1 MKILHIYKDY
11 YPVVGGIENHVRVL
25 AEAQSSSGHHT
36 TVLATNPN
44 FRTVAGSMNGVHVIL
59 AGRVS
64 TIASMP
70 ISIALPWILTRLHP
84 DLVHIHSPFPLGEV
98 SAWIFRRTIP
108 TVITYHSDVVR
119 QKGWLALYGP
129 LLRRI
134 LRRADS
140 VVVSSPRYVETSTW
154 LRPVRDK
161 CMVIPFGVDDQ
172 RFSPPAETFH
182 GPPTLL
188 FVGKLRYYKGL
199 DTLLSAMVSLPDV
212 WLNIIGDGPQRK
224 RLERMTID
232 LRLTERVRFMGDVD
246 HLTLPQYYRKAHVFV
261 LPSNARAE
269 AFGTV
274 LLEAMAS
281 GLPCVTTELGTG
293 TSWVVQDGI
302 QGVIVPP
309 RDPGALAEAIRS
321 LMKDEGLRTRM
332 GQAGRERVM
341 ALFRQPLMIRRIEEL
356 YQSLLDTFD
365 GARPRFLDRGEKRR
379 HSTCSWP

>member
-11 YPVVGGIENHVRVL
+11 YPIVGGIENHVRVL
-25 AEAQSSSGHHT
+25 AEAQASSGHHT
-36 TVLATNPN
+36 TVLATNPY
-44 FRTVAGSMNGVHVIL
+44 FRTVARNVNGVHVIL

-70 ISIALPWILTRLHP
+70 ISLALPWILTRLHP
-84 DLVHIHSPFPLGEV
+84 DLVHIHFPFPLGEV

-108 TVITYHSDVVR
+108 MVITYHSDVVR
-119 QKGWLALYGP
+119 QKGWLALYRP

-134 LRRADS
+134 LGRADS
-140 VVVSSPRYVETSTW
+140 VIVSSPRYAETSTW
-154 LRPVRDK
+154 LHSVKDK
-161 CMVIPFGVDDQ
+161 CRVIPFGVDDQ
-172 RFSPPAETFH
+172 KFSPPEETFH
-182 GPPTLL
+182 GPSTLL
-188 FVGKLRYYKGL
+188 FVGRLRYYKGL
-199 DTLLSAMVSLPDV
+199 DTLLSAMASLPDV
-212 WLNIIGDGPQRK
+212 WLNIVGKGPQRK
-224 RLERMTID
+224 GLERMTAD
-232 LRLTERVRFMGDVD
+232 LRLMGRVRFMGEVD
-246 HLTLPQYYRKAHVFV
+246 DLTLPQYYRKAHVFV

-309 RDPGALAEAIRS
+309 RDPSALAEAIRS
-321 LMKDEGLRTRM
+321 LIKDEGLRAKM

-341 ALFRQPLMIRRIEEL
+341 ALFRQSLMVRRIEEL
-356 YQSLLDTFD
+356 YQSLLDFSY
-365 GARPRFLDRGEKRR
+365 KS
-379 HSTCSWP
+379 HMIN